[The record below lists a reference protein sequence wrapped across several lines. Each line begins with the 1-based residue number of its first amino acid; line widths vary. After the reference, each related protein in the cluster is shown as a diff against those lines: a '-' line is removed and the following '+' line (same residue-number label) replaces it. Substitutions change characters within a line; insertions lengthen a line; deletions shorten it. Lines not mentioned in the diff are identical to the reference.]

1 MRAFV
6 NLNTYQDYLKVIQ
19 DNLGQEFRD
28 HQGFLFLLQEEREDV
43 QNKLIKIFNIIDSEL
58 SYSGSKN
65 NEMWKK
71 LRYILPLGIYLKKY
85 PQYFN
90 ELKTKEL
97 GTFILSNASLI
108 NNNSEDFIKLLSNQR
123 LIEAI
128 ENDYKDK
135 QQEVF
140 GMSDYFFMIEQ
151 HFKNKPFD
159 VNDDKLRNEFIDL
172 MIYKINTNS
181 LHENVKNMI
190 EYWNEI
196 KDEVEMQLR
205 GVNDDETRRF

>member
-6 NLNTYQDYLKVIQ
+6 NLNTYQEYIKVIQ
-19 DNLGQEFRD
+19 DNLGQKYAN

-43 QNKLIKIFNIIDSEL
+43 QNKLIKLFNIIDAEL

-71 LRYILPLGIYLKKY
+71 LRFILPLGIYLNKY

-108 NNNSEDFIKLLSNQR
+108 DTNSDDFIKLLSNQR

-128 ENDYKDK
+128 ENDYKGK
-135 QQEVF
+135 KEVLF

-151 HFKNKPFD
+151 HFKNSPFD
-159 VNDDKLRNEFIDL
+159 VNDDKLRNQFIDQ

-181 LHENVKNMI
+181 LHDNVKNMI

-196 KDEVEMQLR
+196 KDEVELQLR
-205 GVNDDETRRF
+205 GDNNDEARRF